1 MNTARLQ
8 KLKEE
13 LFRRGTSDN
22 RNYEMMK
29 QLLINEI
36 E

>member
-1 MNTARLQ
+1 MNVSRLH

-13 LFRRGTSDN
+13 LVRKGTSDN

-29 QLLINEI
+29 QLLLN
-36 E
+36 